1 MSAEETK
8 DLIEIRTI
16 RPQDVFVEG
25 GIDNIVKMVKSKAD
39 LGPIDISNENDREKV
54 RSMAFKVAKTKNA
67 LENMGKE
74 FVDQQKKYLKSI
86 DIKRSLLWEQLDG
99 LQKDIRKPL
108 TDFENT
114 EKNRIQEHQDG
125 MESIRKL
132 LYFENEPSVE
142 EIESRIKFCHE
153 LEKRDFQE
161 YNEQMR
167 SVATG
172 AQERLSEKLAQV
184 IKAEEDAAELERL
197 RAEKAQREDQKRIDD
212 LATEKAKKM
221 VEDLTPPPQSNAP
234 NPSVIIE
241 PKLTDVK
248 SVDEH
253 KRTANNEAVKALMTY
268 GMITEEESKNI
279 VKAIILGHIP
289 RVKITY

>member
-167 SVATG
+167 SIATG

-197 RAEKAQREDQKRIDD
+197 RAEKAQREEQKRIDD

-234 NPSVIIE
+234 NPLVIIE